1 MHEDQGDVD
10 QSVEDYLND
19 LSFLYSEGEIVQ
31 ENIKTKQDREVIN
44 AKVRAKLRQRFI
56 EDGPKQVRAN
66 ARLRQN
72 ALFREEVY
80 ADYAAAQTCVELFQD
95 KMDWTDLMIAIH
107 LALENITTMSMI
119 TQHAY
124 RIFSIEFQLNPLA
137 VAARKRALR
146 RALEHWTQER
156 SPEQPHLGHSILTKA
171 NRRYMR
177 FIRDPITIDL
187 AGRLSVESLPKL
199 DDLRDT
205 REAMLRAYPESVDPQ
220 YIIRHILFK

>member
-1 MHEDQGDVD
+1 
-10 QSVEDYLND
+10 
-19 LSFLYSEGEIVQ
+19 
-31 ENIKTKQDREVIN
+31 
-44 AKVRAKLRQRFI
+44 
-56 EDGPKQVRAN
+56 
-66 ARLRQN
+66 
-72 ALFREEVY
+72 
-80 ADYAAAQTCVELFQD
+80 
-95 KMDWTDLMIAIH
+95 MDWTDLMIAIH